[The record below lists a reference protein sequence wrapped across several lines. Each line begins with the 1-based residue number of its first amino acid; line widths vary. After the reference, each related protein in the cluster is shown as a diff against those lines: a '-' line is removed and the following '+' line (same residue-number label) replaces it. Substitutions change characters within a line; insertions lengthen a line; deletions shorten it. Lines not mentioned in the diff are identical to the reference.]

1 MANAYIAPRTAE
13 RTHEEPKSR
22 LLVPKLCPLSALV
35 RRGIDDD
42 STGAVD
48 ETAPPP
54 Q

>member
-1 MANAYIAPRTAE
+1 MAKAYIAPRTAE
-13 RTHEEPKSR
+13 RTHEQPKSR
-22 LLVPKLCPLSALV
+22 LLVLKLCRLPPVV
-35 RRGIDDD
+35 RRIDDD